1 MAEPFHILFCA
12 NEILNVSVL
21 PRGSRENWV
30 VDDDAVDGFV
40 GISINNFL
48 FDLFLIYSPE
58 EELEATGGESVT
70 DSCNRITAFAV
81 ESRMGNCAL
90 RSIFFDGPGNT
101 GSIAVVLDAT
111 VYFWYACHEGAGCD
125 IEMHQTCDIY
135 FQRWNEEATYF
146 SLHVFAQYSAY
157 TRAAGSPFARNP
169 ISFGLLPSFASPS
182 LTSASRPCAIVAA
195 RTTLHVAGVAPAI
208 VSLKQLM

>member
-70 DSCNRITAFAV
+70 GF
-81 ESRMGNCAL
+81 M
-90 RSIFFDGPGNT
+90 
-101 GSIAVVLDAT
+101 
-111 VYFWYACHEGAGCD
+111 
-125 IEMHQTCDIY
+125 
-135 FQRWNEEATYF
+135 
-146 SLHVFAQYSAY
+146 
-157 TRAAGSPFARNP
+157 
-169 ISFGLLPSFASPS
+169 
-182 LTSASRPCAIVAA
+182 
-195 RTTLHVAGVAPAI
+195 
-208 VSLKQLM
+208 

>member
-1 MAEPFHILFCA
+1 MAEPFHILFCT

-30 VDDDAVDGFV
+30 VGDDAVDGFV

-81 ESRMGNCAL
+81 
-90 RSIFFDGPGNT
+90 
-101 GSIAVVLDAT
+101 
-111 VYFWYACHEGAGCD
+111 
-125 IEMHQTCDIY
+125 
-135 FQRWNEEATYF
+135 
-146 SLHVFAQYSAY
+146 
-157 TRAAGSPFARNP
+157 
-169 ISFGLLPSFASPS
+169 
-182 LTSASRPCAIVAA
+182 
-195 RTTLHVAGVAPAI
+195 
-208 VSLKQLM
+208 

>member
-1 MAEPFHILFCA
+1 LIHVKKVLMAEPFHILFCA

-111 VYFWYACHEGAGCD
+111 VYFG
-125 IEMHQTCDIY
+125 T
-135 FQRWNEEATYF
+135 
-146 SLHVFAQYSAY
+146 FAQYSAY

-169 ISFGLLPSFASPS
+169 TSFGLLPSFASPS